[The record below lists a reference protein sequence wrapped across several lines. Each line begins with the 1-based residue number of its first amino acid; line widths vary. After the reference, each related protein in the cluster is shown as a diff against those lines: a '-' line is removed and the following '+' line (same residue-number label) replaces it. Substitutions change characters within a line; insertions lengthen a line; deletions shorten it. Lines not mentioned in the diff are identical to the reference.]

1 MLRRSM
7 NIMALAALLVAV
19 SPLLAENVDE
29 NQSINLNVNE
39 IVLVDDRS
47 DFENADPTKKPT
59 KSIADDVI
67 ESVDAVVADLS
78 EDMREKIR
86 TAIRENETLKRAD
99 EHLGAVDRQMRSV
112 SRMFVIGPDGKK
124 AAWHPAP
131 LLFDFAGIPK
141 LDGFDSGRL
150 EFIGPGTL
158 PLNSRETRERIEE
171 MRAEVEKK
179 IEARNQELQKATA
192 SMADD
197 IAPDASHIVASGR
210 VVIIGPNG
218 DKQEFRVGNKD
229 GDFKSY
235 KESLKQLENTKGVP
249 KGIAETLQNAFE
261 NGHRDGVRWM
271 QGDRSFTL
279 SADEIRFNADT
290 KTDETSDKP
299 ALVDALNEKLDQL
312 LERLDAIETKV
323 DALTP

>member
-7 NIMALAALLVAV
+7 NIMALAALLLTV
-19 SPLLAENVDE
+19 SPLLAEDVNEVK
-29 NQSINLNVNE
+29 SINVNLNE

-47 DFENADPTKKPT
+47 DSENAPPATEPA
-59 KSIADDVI
+59 KSIADEVI
-67 ESVDAVVADLS
+67 ESVDAVVADLP
-78 EDMREKIR
+78 EELRERIR
-86 TAIRENETLKRAD
+86 EAIRNNESLKRTRD
-99 EHLGAVDRQMRSV
+99 QLGETDRKMRSI

-124 AAWHPAP
+124 TMWSPAETKLAGP
-131 LLFDFAGIPK
+131 GLASVVFTDF
-141 LDGFDSGRL
+141 GRIASL
-150 EFIGPGTL
+150 GNGTL
-158 PLNSRETRERIEE
+158 PPNGKETRQRIEK
-171 MRAEVEKK
+171 MRAEIEKK

-192 SMADD
+192 SKADD

-218 DKQEFRVGNKD
+218 DKQEFRVGNND

-249 KGIAETLQNAFE
+249 KGIAETLQNAFK
-261 NGHRDGVRWM
+261 NGRRDGVRWM

-279 SADEIRFNADT
+279 SADEIRINTDT
-290 KTDETSDKP
+290 KTDEASDKP
-299 ALVDALNEKLDQL
+299 VLVDALNEKLDQL